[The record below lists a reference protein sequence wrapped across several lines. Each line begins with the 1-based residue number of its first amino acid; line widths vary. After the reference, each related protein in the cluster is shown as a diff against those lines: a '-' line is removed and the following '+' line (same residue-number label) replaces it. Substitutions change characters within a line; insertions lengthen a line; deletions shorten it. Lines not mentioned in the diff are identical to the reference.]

1 MDRKFP
7 IKINIIS
14 ICDNYNHG
22 NRLQNFALQY
32 FVQQNLGICQS
43 TWWKKEFLNR
53 VNISLYSVKTFIKY
67 LINWK
72 NFRKKQQ
79 NAYVYDGIRE
89 FNISR
94 FTYGKIDIADNNRLD
109 KSCNANFDYFVVG
122 SDQVWNPNFWGDRQ
136 QYENAYFLKFADKNK
151 RIAYAASFGINE
163 LPKEYE
169 ESFKEGLNGIPY
181 ISVREHAG
189 AAIVKKLAGRDVP
202 VLVDPTLL
210 LSDKEWRS
218 IEMRPDWY
226 RDEKYILTYF
236 LGNVPQVLDELA
248 KKHNYKIYNL
258 MDADNLNLYTSR
270 VEEFLWLIDHAELV
284 CTDSFQ
290 ACVFSI
296 IFNTP
301 FVVVKRQQKGMA
313 DMTSR
318 LDTLLG
324 LFGYQNRL
332 IDFVKASIKAD
343 ELLHMDF
350 SKVKDIQKRE
360 MVRSTDFLKKAMKME

>member
-1 MDRKFP
+1 MD
-7 IKINIIS
+7 IGIITLNGH
-14 ICDNYNHG
+14 CNYG
-22 NRLQNFALQY
+22 NRLQNYALSKAIDKLDY
-32 FVQQNLGICQS
+32 NAKTIWFDNFKYNKNKYLYYNL
-43 TWWKKEFLNR
+43 K
-53 VNISLYSVKTFIKY
+53 NIVKY
-67 LINWK
+67 LINW
-72 NFRKKQQ
+72 NDFRNLQ
-79 NAYVYDGIRE
+79 NMEADKCFANCIRE
-89 FNISR
+89 YKISKFSDLNI
-94 FTYGKIDIADNNRLD
+94 KIKYTNY
-109 KSCNANFDYFVVG
+109 SFVNTEVIQEFFIVG
-122 SDQVWNPNFWGDRQ
+122 SDQVWNPNFWSNIKE
-136 QYENAYFLKFADKNK
+136 YKNAYFLKFADKNK
-151 RIAYAASFGINE
+151 RIAYAASFGINQ

-169 ESFKEGLNGIPY
+169 ESFKEGLNGIPH

-189 AAIVKKLAGRDVP
+189 AAIVKKLTGRDVP

-210 LSDKEWRS
+210 LSDEEWRS

-236 LGNVPQVLDELA
+236 LGDVPQVLDELA

-284 CTDSFQ
+284 CTDSFH

-301 FVVVKRQQKGMA
+301 FVVVKRQQKGVA

-332 IDFVKASIKAD
+332 IDFVKITIKAD

-350 SKVKDIQKRE
+350 GKVKAIQKRE
-360 MVRSTDFLKKAMKME
+360 IARSTEFLKKAMKME

>member
-1 MDRKFP
+1 MKSA
-7 IKINIIS
+7 IIT
-14 ICDNYNHG
+14 ICGYNNYG
-22 NRLQNFALQY
+22 NRLQSYALY
-32 FVQQNLGICQS
+32 CFLNSLCGESSLI
-43 TWWKKEFLNR
+43 WWKQEIYDFKASAPYSLK
-53 VNISLYSVKTFIKY
+53 NIIKFIF
-67 LINWK
+67 NWK
-72 NFRKKQQ
+72 NHRTILNKKYSID
-79 NAYVYDGIRE
+79 AIRE
-89 FNISR
+89 FSISKFNCSCTNVINAFDFDALNENNID
-94 FTYGKIDIADNNRLD
+94 F
-109 KSCNANFDYFVVG
+109 FVVG

-136 QYENAYFLKFADKNK
+136 EYENAYFLKFADKNK
-151 RIAYAASFGINE
+151 RIAYAASFGINQ
-163 LPKEYE
+163 LPKEHE

-189 AAIVKKLAGRDVP
+189 AAIVKKLTGRDVP

-210 LSDKEWRS
+210 LSDEKWRN

-236 LGNVPQVLDELA
+236 LGDVPQVLDELA
-248 KKHNYKIYNL
+248 KEHNYKIYNL

-284 CTDSFQ
+284 CTDSFH

-332 IDFVKASIKAD
+332 IDFVKITIKAD

-360 MVRSTDFLKKAMKME
+360 IARSTEFLKKAMKME